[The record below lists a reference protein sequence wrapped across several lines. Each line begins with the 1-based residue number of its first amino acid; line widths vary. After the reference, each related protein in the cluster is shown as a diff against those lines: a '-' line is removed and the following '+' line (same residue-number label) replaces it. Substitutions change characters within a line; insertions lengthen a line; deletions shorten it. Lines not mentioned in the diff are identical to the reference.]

1 MARRGRMGTDDQG
14 TLGVQKQT
22 GRSKNQKRRK
32 EDRIRR
38 KK

>member
-1 MARRGRMGTDDQG
+1 MARRGRLGTDDQG
-14 TLGVQKQT
+14 TLGVQKQS
-22 GRSKNQKRRK
+22 GRSKNRKRRS